1 MRIEPQAASRLEAM
15 PVALIAQSVTVLAQ
29 NAESLRRTIDAFVLG
44 NPLLE
49 YAPAGPNPAEA
60 LDIAELAVAR
70 RTTLAEHLGMQ
81 LRIAERDPEVL
92 RIGRMIIESLDK
104 YGYLRE
110 HTEDMLRASH
120 ASPAAFA
127 RALAAV
133 QALEPCGV
141 AARSLGEC
149 LALQLRART
158 APEPLAL
165 EIVTGHLEEM
175 AAGTLRL
182 PGHAAEEIEAA
193 CRLIRSLNP
202 RPGAAFDQDVIHY
215 VVPDVRI
222 ARSEGGRLCASLI
235 NQPAPPAIAPHY
247 TYYMEYLKG
256 EEETQRQYVR
266 DNLMQ
271 ARSFLFALKERA
283 ETLLAIASLAVAVQ
297 EEYLAAREPGAL
309 RPLTM
314 TAAARKTGLSLST
327 VSRTVNGKYAEFE
340 GRVFPLR
347 MLFTAGG
354 KAGHSREAIVR
365 RMRALLSTANGE
377 PMSDARLAALL
388 AAEGMP
394 VSRRTVNKYRNAFL
408 KIDN

>member
-70 RTTLAEHLGMQ
+70 RATLAEHLGMQ

-104 YGYLRE
+104 YGYLRA

-182 PGHAAEEIEAA
+182 PGHAAEELDSATIRLKTINDVAEASYY
-193 CRLIRSLNP
+193 IR
-202 RPGAAFDQDVIHY
+202 DVILHKMAELR
-215 VVPDVRI
+215 VVCDEAEMLTAEKYWPF
-222 ARSEGGRLCASLI
+222 
-235 NQPAPPAIAPHY
+235 P
-247 TYYMEYLKG
+247 TYEKL
-256 EEETQRQYVR
+256 
-266 DNLMQ
+266 
-271 ARSFLFALKERA
+271 LFGVK
-283 ETLLAIASLAVAVQ
+283 
-297 EEYLAAREPGAL
+297 
-309 RPLTM
+309 
-314 TAAARKTGLSLST
+314 
-327 VSRTVNGKYAEFE
+327 
-340 GRVFPLR
+340 
-347 MLFTAGG
+347 
-354 KAGHSREAIVR
+354 
-365 RMRALLSTANGE
+365 
-377 PMSDARLAALL
+377 
-388 AAEGMP
+388 
-394 VSRRTVNKYRNAFL
+394 
-408 KIDN
+408 

>member
-1 MRIEPQAASRLEAM
+1 MAI
-15 PVALIAQSVTVLAQ
+15 VAQFIYDYDTDIVQQNIKERFQTPSAEHPFGTCLLYTSTAETNQIVQDCTHDLLTDTNLTTMQNEGELVDHWEMLAPDHW
-29 NAESLRRTIDAFVLG
+29 RFVLKD
-44 NPLLE
+44 N
-49 YAPAGPNPAEA
+49 
-60 LDIAELAVAR
+60 
-70 RTTLAEHLGMQ
+70 
-81 LRIAERDPEVL
+81 
-92 RIGRMIIESLDK
+92 
-104 YGYLRE
+104 
-110 HTEDMLRASH
+110 
-120 ASPAAFA
+120 
-127 RALAAV
+127 
-133 QALEPCGV
+133 
-141 AARSLGEC
+141 
-149 LALQLRART
+149 
-158 APEPLAL
+158 
-165 EIVTGHLEEM
+165 VTFHD
-175 AAGTLRL
+175 GTILNVDDVEFTFQR
-182 PGHAAEEIEAA
+182 AAEKSTTANYMAKISEFIKVDDLTFEVKLLA
-193 CRLIRSLNP
+193 
-202 RPGAAFDQDVIHY
+202 GDV
-215 VVPDVRI
+215 DF
-222 ARSEGGRLCASLI
+222 
-235 NQPAPPAIAPHY
+235 NY
-247 TYYMEYLKG
+247 TCLLY
-256 EEETQRQYVR
+256 T
-266 DNLMQ
+266 
-271 ARSFLFALKERA
+271 SFALKERA

>member
-70 RTTLAEHLGMQ
+70 RATLAEHLGMQ

-193 CRLIRSLNP
+193 CREANCDSFIRKMEKGYDTPTGENGNLLSGGERQRISIARAILKNSPILLLDEATASLDIENEL
-202 RPGAAFDQDVIHY
+202 AVKQAIANLLKEKKTVVMIAHTLSIVKNADQILVMGDG
-215 VVPDVRI
+215 RI
-222 ARSEGGRLCASLI
+222 AESGT
-235 NQPAPPAIAPHY
+235 H
-247 TYYMEYLKG
+247 
-256 EEETQRQYVR
+256 EE
-266 DNLMQ
+266 
-271 ARSFLFALKERA
+271 
-283 ETLLAIASLAVAVQ
+283 LLAK
-297 EEYLAAREPGAL
+297 G
-309 RPLTM
+309 
-314 TAAARKTGLSLST
+314 
-327 VSRTVNGKYAEFE
+327 GKYAA
-340 GRVFPLR
+340 
-347 MLFTAGG
+347 MW
-354 KAGHSREAIVR
+354 
-365 RMRALLSTANGE
+365 N
-377 PMSDARLAALL
+377 
-388 AAEGMP
+388 AEQ
-394 VSRRTVNKYRNAFL
+394 
-408 KIDN
+408 KISA

>member
-49 YAPAGPNPAEA
+49 YAPAGPTPAEA

-70 RTTLAEHLGMQ
+70 RATLAEHLGMQ

-110 HTEDMLRASH
+110 HTEDMLRAAH

-215 VVPDVRI
+215 IVPDVRI
-222 ARSEGGRLCASLI
+222 ARGESGRLCASLI
-235 NQPAPPAIAPHY
+235 NQPAPPAIAPQ
-247 TYYMEYLKG
+247 YMEYLKA
-256 EEETQRQYVR
+256 EDEPQRQYVR

-297 EEYLAAREPGAL
+297 EEYLTAREPGAL

>member
-1 MRIEPQAASRLEAM
+1 MRIEPQAASRLEAI

-49 YAPAGPNPAEA
+49 YAPAGANPAEA
-60 LDIAELAVAR
+60 LDITELAVAR

-247 TYYMEYLKG
+247 MEYLKG
-256 EEETQRQYVR
+256 E
-266 DNLMQ
+266 
-271 ARSFLFALKERA
+271 
-283 ETLLAIASLAVAVQ
+283 
-297 EEYLAAREPGAL
+297 
-309 RPLTM
+309 
-314 TAAARKTGLSLST
+314 
-327 VSRTVNGKYAEFE
+327 
-340 GRVFPLR
+340 
-347 MLFTAGG
+347 
-354 KAGHSREAIVR
+354 
-365 RMRALLSTANGE
+365 
-377 PMSDARLAALL
+377 
-388 AAEGMP
+388 
-394 VSRRTVNKYRNAFL
+394 
-408 KIDN
+408 